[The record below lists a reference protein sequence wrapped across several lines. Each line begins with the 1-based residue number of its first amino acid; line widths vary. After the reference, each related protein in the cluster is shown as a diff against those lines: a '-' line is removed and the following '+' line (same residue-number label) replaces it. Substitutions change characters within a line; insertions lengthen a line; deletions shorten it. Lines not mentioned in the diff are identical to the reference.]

1 MKNIP
6 YLMLC
11 LAAVIFFSACS
22 SDRETPVAI
31 GNEQQILHVGN
42 GDEPSDIDPHITT
55 GVPEFHIQQAVFE
68 GLVSKDPKN
77 LAIVP
82 GVAERWEVSEDGRLY
97 TFYLHPEAKWSNGDD
112 LVAEDFV
119 WSWQRALKPALGNQY
134 AYSLFLIKNAEAFY
148 TGDITDFSEVGVK
161 ALDKHLLQVEL
172 NSPTPYFLQL
182 LDHHSLYPVHRP
194 TIEKFGSIDARGT
207 PWTRPEN
214 FVGNGPFTL
223 KDWVPNQIISVKK
236 NPEYW
241 DAESIKLNEIHFHP
255 VQQSSTE
262 ERMFRAGQLHILR
275 QLPTGKIDVYRKEH
289 PEVLRTFLNFAT
301 YFYRFNTTKPPLND
315 VRVRQALAYSID
327 RHQITEHVT
336 KGGQIPAY
344 ALTPPSEFY
353 TPSAKMPYDPEKAKA
368 LLAEAGYPNG
378 EGFPKLTILY
388 NTMDEHQKI
397 ALVIQQMWKQALNID
412 VTLENQDWKVFLASQ
427 RSMNYEISRASWLGD
442 YYDPNTFLDLM
453 ITDGGN
459 NETGWS
465 NARYDELIQLAAN
478 ASDPTERNRY
488 FDEAEN
494 LLVDEVPILPIYTY
508 SWNMAVATSV
518 KEWHNNVMDYWSYKN
533 VYLTSETK

>member
-1 MKNIP
+1 MKNFS
-6 YLMLC
+6 YLVLC
-11 LAAVIFFSACS
+11 LAAVMFFSACS
-22 SDRETPVAI
+22 SDRQTPVEL

-55 GVPEFHIQQAVFE
+55 GVPESHIQLAVFE
-68 GLVSKDPKN
+68 GLVSKDPKT
-77 LAIVP
+77 LDIVP
-82 GVAERWEVSEDGRLY
+82 GVAERWEVSEDGRVY
-97 TFYLHPEAKWSNGDD
+97 TFYLNPNAKWSNGDD

-134 AYSLFLIKNAEAFY
+134 AYSLFLVKNAEAFY
-148 TGDITDFSEVGVK
+148 NGNITDFSEVGVK
-161 ALDKHLLQVEL
+161 ALDKHQLQVEL

-182 LDHHSLYPVHRP
+182 LDHHSMYPVHRA

-236 NPEYW
+236 NPLYW
-241 DAESIKLNEIHFHP
+241 DAEAIKLNEIHFYP
-255 VQQSSTE
+255 VQQSATE
-262 ERMFRAGQLHILR
+262 ERMFRAGQLHIMR
-275 QLPTGKIDVYRKEH
+275 QLPTAKIDVYRKEH
-289 PEVLRTFLNFAT
+289 SDVLRSFTNYAT
-301 YFYRFNTTKPPLND
+301 YFYRFNTTRAPLND
-315 VRVRQALAYSID
+315 VRVRQALAYAID

-344 ALTPPSEFY
+344 ALTPPSALY
-353 TPSAKMPYDPEKAKA
+353 TPSAKMPYDLDTAKR

-412 VTLENQDWKVFLASQ
+412 VTLENQDWKVFLSSQ
-427 RSMNYEISRASWLGD
+427 RSMNYDISRASWLGD

-465 NARYDELIQLAAN
+465 NKRYDELIQLAAN
-478 ASDPTERNRY
+478 AGNQTERNRY
-488 FDEAEN
+488 FDEAET
-494 LLVDEVPILPIYTY
+494 LLVNEVPILPIYTY

-533 VYLTSETK
+533 VYLTP